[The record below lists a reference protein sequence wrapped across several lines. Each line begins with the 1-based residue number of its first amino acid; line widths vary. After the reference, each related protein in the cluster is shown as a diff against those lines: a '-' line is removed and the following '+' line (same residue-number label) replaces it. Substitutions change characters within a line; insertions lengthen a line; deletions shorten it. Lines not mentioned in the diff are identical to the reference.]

1 MNIIISIFIFM
12 HFKNY
17 FFLVFCFFKLECA
30 DFRRLDMSVREINQ
44 AQAWIKNACS
54 AGFPQEIN
62 DLRSEVLRILK
73 HVRTLASDFP
83 PEIGSV
89 PVRDTTKWI
98 EGLTAPLTD
107 INVLIRTLDELREMH
122 KISRQLPSTGISQQ
136 SLLSD
141 LDTAEME
148 NPLVEMFRSLCLLP
162 QIAEYAEENILKSV
176 PGTVHKLIAYSNSL
190 FPNSEEAL
198 YDYGGKIKEKYVDKK
213 IDAIL
218 SQLGISDIVPEKVK
232 KNKTDY
238 FTKSK
243 ADKRA
248 AMVTACGNICL
259 GYSSRFRDRDI
270 LALGDLIDELQRN
283 GLVEGEVVAAHTTFA
298 AAASALRPASQPK
311 STKSK
316 KGKPKKKRP
325 AAASAAFS
333 GVSAAAAA
341 AEIVVDSDDE
351 ASVGEI
357 SCKIDDSSFL
367 DATSSSVFETAE
379 SPLSGITVVTSVER
393 KPESTTITAPSST
406 ASLSTRSTAAT
417 EATEALPSLMKKI
430 QTESPPSLMEQ
441 IEALQPTTWL
451 NARDIGFISTIF
463 NTVTGLVNSSD
474 VAAFLKRLVTKQSG
488 SAEYREG
495 RGSHKLA
502 ILVSATGKKVFFPFA
517 KHDGRELDRNS
528 RNLII
533 DGFKELF
540 GFSA

>member
-17 FFLVFCFFKLECA
+17 FFLAFCFFKLECA

-73 HVRTLASDFP
+73 HVHTLASDFP

-122 KISRQLPSTGISQQ
+122 KISRQLLSTGISQQ

-198 YDYGGKIKEKYVDKK
+198 YDYGYKIKEKYVDKK

-218 SQLGISDIVPEKVK
+218 SQLRISDIVPEKVK
-232 KNKTDY
+232 KNKIDY

-270 LALGDLIDELQRN
+270 LALGDLIDELQLN
-283 GLVEGEVVAAHTTFA
+283 GLVEEEVVAARTTFA
-298 AAASALRPASQPK
+298 AASAPRPASQTNA

-341 AEIVVDSDDE
+341 AE
-351 ASVGEI
+351 
-357 SCKIDDSSFL
+357 DDSSFL

-379 SPLSGITVVTSVER
+379 SPLTGITVVTSVER
-393 KPESTTITAPSST
+393 KPESTAITAPSST
-406 ASLSTRSTAAT
+406 ASLSTGSTAATEAT

-430 QTESPPSLMEQ
+430 QTEAPPSLMEQ

>member
-1 MNIIISIFIFM
+1 M

-30 DFRRLDMSVREINQ
+30 DFGRLDMSVREINQ

-73 HVRTLASDFP
+73 HLHTLASDFP
-83 PEIGSV
+83 SEIGSV
-89 PVRDTTKWI
+89 PARDIAKWI

-107 INVLIRTLDELREMH
+107 INVLIRTLDELREIH
-122 KISRQLPSTGISQQ
+122 KISRQLLSATGISQQ

-141 LDTAEME
+141 LDNAEME
-148 NPLVEMFRSLCLLP
+148 NPLVEVFRSLCLLP

-198 YDYGGKIKEKYVDKK
+198 YDYGYKIKEKYVDKK

-218 SQLGISDIVPEKVK
+218 SQLRISDIVPEKVK
-232 KNKTDY
+232 KNKIDY

-283 GLVEGEVVAAHTTFA
+283 GLVEEEVVAAHTTFA
-298 AAASALRPASQPK
+298 AAASPLRPASQPK
-311 STKSK
+311 STKNK
-316 KGKPKKKRP
+316 NGKPKKERP

-333 GVSAAAAA
+333 GVSAAAAP
-341 AEIVVDSDDE
+341 AEIVVD
-351 ASVGEI
+351 
-357 SCKIDDSSFL
+357 L

-379 SPLSGITVVTSVER
+379 SPLTGITVVTSVER

-406 ASLSTRSTAAT
+406 ASLSTGSTGVTGAT
-417 EATEALPSLMKKI
+417 EDTEDTEALPSLMKKI
-430 QTESPPSLMEQ
+430 QTEAPPSLMEQ

-474 VAAFLKRLVTKQSG
+474 VAAFLRRLVTKQSG

>member
-1 MNIIISIFIFM
+1 L
-12 HFKNY
+12 H
-17 FFLVFCFFKLECA
+17 
-30 DFRRLDMSVREINQ
+30 
-44 AQAWIKNACS
+44 
-54 AGFPQEIN
+54 
-62 DLRSEVLRILK
+62 
-73 HVRTLASDFP
+73 TLASDFP
-83 PEIGSV
+83 SEIGSV
-89 PVRDTTKWI
+89 PARDIAKWI

-122 KISRQLPSTGISQQ
+122 KISRQLLSATGISQQ

-148 NPLVEMFRSLCLLP
+148 NPLVEVFRSLCLLP

-198 YDYGGKIKEKYVDKK
+198 YDYGYKIKEKYVDKK

-218 SQLGISDIVPEKVK
+218 SQLRISDIVPEKVK
-232 KNKTDY
+232 KNKIDY

-283 GLVEGEVVAAHTTFA
+283 GLVEEEVVAAHTTFA
-298 AAASALRPASQPK
+298 AAASALRPASQLK

-325 AAASAAFS
+325 AAASADFF
-333 GVSAAAAA
+333 GVSAAAAAAAA

-379 SPLSGITVVTSVER
+379 SPLTGITVVTSVER
-393 KPESTTITAPSST
+393 KPESTTITAPSSA
-406 ASLSTRSTAAT
+406 ASLSTGST
-417 EATEALPSLMKKI
+417 EATEALPSLMKKM
-430 QTESPPSLMEQ
+430 QTETPPSLMEQ

-451 NARDIGFISTIF
+451 NARDICFISTIF
-463 NTVTGLVNSSD
+463 NAVTGLVNSSE

-502 ILVSATGKKVFFPFA
+502 VLISATGKKVLFPFA
-517 KHDGRELDRNS
+517 QHNGKELDRHS
-528 RNLII
+528 RDLVI